1 MRGKVIL
8 ITGGTSGIGLAVAQR
23 CAIEGA
29 AVVIAA
35 RNKRESVV
43 EELTALGGVAL
54 MLEVDVADETGV
66 QSMIEATLERFGR
79 LDYAF
84 NSAGTF
90 APEPDAHEHDS
101 ATWRETMS
109 VYLDGTYYC
118 MKHQL
123 RAMLDCA
130 APCAIVN
137 NASTVGL
144 RGSLSA
150 GAGYTAAKH
159 GVIGLTRQI
168 AVEYAKTNVRINA
181 VCPGPTQTPATAPLL
196 KLPESE
202 LSGYLASLNPT
213 AALVPT
219 EEIAETVMFL
229 CSDRARMI
237 NGQALGLDGGQL
249 AQL

>member
-1 MRGKVIL
+1 MQDKVIL
-8 ITGGTSGIGLAVAQR
+8 ITGGTSGIGLAVARR
-23 CAIEGA
+23 CAREGA
-29 AVVIAA
+29 SVVIAA
-35 RNKRESVV
+35 RNKSQSVV
-43 EELTALGGVAL
+43 EQLTARDGAAL
-54 MLEVDVADETGV
+54 MLEVDVADEAAV

-101 ATWRETMS
+101 ATWRQAMS

-123 RAMLDCA
+123 RAMLGGA

-159 GVIGLTRQI
+159 GVIGLTRQV
-168 AVEYAKTNVRINA
+168 AVEYATSNVRINA
-181 VCPGPTQTPATAPLL
+181 VCPGPTHTPATAPLL
-196 KLPESE
+196 NLPESE
-202 LSGYLASLNPT
+202 LSAHLASLNPT
-213 AALVPT
+213 AALVPA

-249 AQL
+249 AKL

>member
-1 MRGKVIL
+1 MQDKVIL
-8 ITGGTSGIGLAVAQR
+8 ITGGTSGIGRAVARR
-23 CAIEGA
+23 CATEGA

-35 RNKRESVV
+35 RSENQSVV

-54 MLEVDVADETGV
+54 MLEVDVTDETAV
-66 QSMIEATLERFGR
+66 QSMVKATLDRFDR

-90 APEPDAHEHDS
+90 APEPDAHEHNS
-101 ATWRETMS
+101 AKWREIMS
-109 VYLDGTYYC
+109 VYLDGIYYC

-123 RAMLDCA
+123 RAMLNCA

-150 GAGYTAAKH
+150 GVGYTAAKH
-159 GVIGLTRQI
+159 GVIGLTRQT
-168 AVEYAKTNVRINA
+168 AVEYAKSNVRINA
-181 VCPGPTQTPATAPLL
+181 VCPGPTHTPATAPLL
-196 KLPESE
+196 QMPENE
-202 LSGYLASLNPT
+202 LSDHLASLNPT
-213 AALVPT
+213 AALVPAQ
-219 EEIAETVMFL
+219 EIAETVLFL